1 MTDVVVVYRG
11 WNNSA
16 SSWGSGVWSGDSA
29 VEGAS
34 GNTGSVSITASANI
48 SVTGVVGT
56 GRLELL
62 QFLLMR
68 TYPPVEF
75 LALGRLEPLQFLALQ
90 LLYRLESKV
99 PA

>member
-56 GRLELL
+56 
-62 QFLLMR
+62 
-68 TYPPVEF
+68 TSS
-75 LALGRLEPLQFLALQ
+75 AL
-90 LLYRLESKV
+90 
-99 PA
+99 

>member
-56 GRLELL
+56 G
-62 QFLLMR
+62 QVG
-68 TYPPVEF
+68 TTTVSATANVSPSGVSSTGQVGS
-75 LALGRLEPLQFLALQ
+75 ATVSG
-90 LLYRLESKV
+90 
-99 PA
+99 

>member
-1 MTDVVVVYRG
+1 MTDVVVTYRG

-56 GRLELL
+56 GQCLELL
-62 QFLLMR
+62 YGCGQCERIPQWSF
-68 TYPPVEF
+68 
-75 LALGRLEPLQFLALQ
+75 
-90 LLYRLESKV
+90 
-99 PA
+99 